1 MMPSQLRTTLILFA
15 ALLCSLVIAGAGV
28 GLYGTRMNHD
38 QVHRLLDH
46 SAIAEQVTAINYKVF
61 DSRLHIALALANP
74 SEERMAKE
82 AKVIE
87 ENLVALSQARGKL
100 EAIHAPT
107 ELAEPIRE
115 FIGVV
120 TVFSES
126 YLTPAAKTMHTNDGS
141 GLEKLLNTQGDR
153 FYSPIKQGRERI
165 QQAQKTAKDAL
176 IQATVAT
183 ETTTFQLTVGVS
195 ILALLLGVLFSIQTT
210 RTLTRQTSALSI
222 TMTQLA
228 QEHDLS
234 ARVQLAGDSELAA
247 LGTQLN
253 HVINSL
259 NGVLRQV
266 SQHAQA
272 AQQAGQTLM
281 GEAGAAEAMLAQ
293 QNQAVQ
299 QARAALESMLVQVH
313 TIAERVGE
321 TVTLTS
327 DSEVEGERGAH
338 MVKDVAEV
346 MAEIAARVTAS
357 SDEIFK
363 LGEQSAQVDQIVV
376 TIQQIAEQTNLLAL
390 NAAIEAARAG
400 EAGRGFAVVADE
412 VRKLAERTQ
421 MSTAEIQHT
430 LGAIRTETD
439 HAVEN
444 MSTSRRKVEEG
455 IIRAGVAAE
464 AIVGVRERLGT
475 INARIHDINHAIRA
489 QEQASDAVSANMQSV
504 AQAAEEGAMRAQTTR
519 QAASEV
525 SSLGVKL
532 RDEVSRF
539 RL

>member
-1 MMPSQLRTTLILFA
+1 MHPIVLGITGHHNT
-15 ALLCSLVIAGAGV
+15 
-28 GLYGTRMNHD
+28 
-38 QVHRLLDH
+38 
-46 SAIAEQVTAINYKVF
+46 
-61 DSRLHIALALANP
+61 
-74 SEERMAKE
+74 
-82 AKVIE
+82 
-87 ENLVALSQARGKL
+87 GK
-100 EAIHAPT
+100 T
-107 ELAEPIRE
+107 
-115 FIGVV
+115 
-120 TVFSES
+120 
-126 YLTPAAKTMHTNDGS
+126 
-141 GLEKLLNTQGDR
+141 
-153 FYSPIKQGRERI
+153 
-165 QQAQKTAKDAL
+165 
-176 IQATVAT
+176 TVAT

-390 NAAIEAARAG
+390 NDAIEAARAG

-412 VRKLAERTQ
+412 VRKLAEH
-421 MSTAEIQHT
+421 TARSAGQ
-430 LGAIRTETD
+430 IRTSTVEITQRTREALVSIERTVVQVEAANTTID
-439 HAVEN
+439 DSSSSLTAIDSANLDVEN
-444 MSTSRRKVEEG
+444 ASHEIALMVEQQAITATDIANNMETVNAMGEQNHASALSVGTSVEEL
-455 IIRAGVAAE
+455 RATAHALHE
-464 AIVGVRERLGT
+464 LVRHFEK
-475 INARIHDINHAIRA
+475 
-489 QEQASDAVSANMQSV
+489 
-504 AQAAEEGAMRAQTTR
+504 
-519 QAASEV
+519 
-525 SSLGVKL
+525 SL
-532 RDEVSRF
+532 
-539 RL
+539 